1 MLVNTRWDT
10 RKSGT
15 PTTLESLLIGFMLTL
30 FSPRHLSEYPDQGYP
45 PQHAMDPY
53 AAQAGYP
60 QGEWGGQ

>member
-1 MLVNTRWDT
+1 MRVNTRWDT
-10 RKSGT
+10 RKSS
-15 PTTLESLLIGFMLTL
+15 TTLECTLFGHMLTL
-30 FSPRHLSEYPDQGYP
+30 CSVLPLSEYPDQGYP